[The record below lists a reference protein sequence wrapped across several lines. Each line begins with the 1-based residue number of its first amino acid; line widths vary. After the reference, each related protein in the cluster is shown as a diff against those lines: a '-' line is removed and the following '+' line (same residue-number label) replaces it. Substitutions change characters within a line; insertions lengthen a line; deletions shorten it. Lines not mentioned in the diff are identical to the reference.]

1 MEAHAGFTQKEM
13 STVLIACC
21 AGIFITPLMSTM
33 MNLALVS
40 IGDEFDVGSRS
51 LAMVNTT
58 FLLASVIAMVPFAR
72 LSDIYGRRK
81 IFIIGLV
88 TILISSIAAA
98 FSVNFEMLLAMRF
111 MIGVAAAA
119 ISVSSIAML
128 TDVFPIHKRG
138 WAIGIHTTFVY
149 LGVAIGPALGG
160 FLSDGIGWRS
170 LFFFIVPFAAAS
182 LFMLYSFKKE
192 IVSHKGMHMDIRGSI
207 LYGVTIMLTMYGLI
221 NLPEAWAAIM
231 TLTGLSLLFIFI
243 RTMKRMES
251 PVLDLSVFKHKIF
264 SRSCI
269 TAFMN
274 YASSYSVSFFM
285 ALYLQSIGALSA
297 SEAGLVML
305 IQPIIQVALSAKS
318 GSYSDKLSDK
328 RILPT
333 LGMILTCMAV
343 SMIIFLGTEI
353 NFYYI
358 AVILLLLG
366 MGYALFSAPNTNT
379 IMSSVPPGNRGE
391 AAGMISVVRQ
401 TGMMLSMAIAMCCIT
416 FIMGST
422 DNLNPS
428 TYGEFVNVI
437 RVAFTI
443 CLGMC
448 IVGTFF
454 SWFRGDSSDFKSQK
468 Q

>member
-1 MEAHAGFTQKEM
+1 METRAGYTQKEM
-13 STVLIACC
+13 SIVLIACC

-33 MNLALVS
+33 MNLALVA

-98 FSVNFEMLLAMRF
+98 FSVSFEMLLVMRF

-182 LFMLYSFKKE
+182 LFMLYSFKRE
-192 IVSHKGMHMDIRGSI
+192 IVSHKGMHMDIRGSV
-207 LYGVTIMLTMYGLI
+207 LYGVTIMLVMYGLI
-221 NLPEAWAAIM
+221 NLPEIWAAIM
-231 TLTGLSLLFIFI
+231 TVTGLALLFVFI
-243 RTMKRMES
+243 RIMKRTES
-251 PVLDLSVFKHKIF
+251 PVLDLSVFKHKMF

-269 TAFMN
+269 AAFMN

-305 IQPIIQVALSAKS
+305 VQPIIQVALSAKS
-318 GSYSDKLSDK
+318 GSYSDKLADK

-333 LGMILTCMAV
+333 LGMALTCVAV
-343 SMIIFLGTEI
+343 LMIIFLGTEV
-353 NFYYI
+353 NFYYV

-379 IMSSVPPGNRGE
+379 VMSSVPSGNRGE

-428 TYGEFVNVI
+428 TYGDFVDVI
-437 RVAFTI
+437 RAAFTI

-448 IVGTFF
+448 IVGTLF
-454 SWFRGDSSDFKSQK
+454 SWFRGDVDEFKSQK
-468 Q
+468 

>member
-1 MEAHAGFTQKEM
+1 METRAGYTQKEM
-13 STVLIACC
+13 SIVLIACC

-33 MNLALVS
+33 MNLALVA
-40 IGDEFDVGSRS
+40 IGVEFDVGSRS

-88 TILISSIAAA
+88 TILISSVAAA

-170 LFFFIVPFAAAS
+170 LFFFIVPFAAVS

-192 IVSHKGMHMDIRGSI
+192 IISHGGMHMDIRGSI
-207 LYGVTIMLTMYGLI
+207 LYGVTIMMTMYGLI
-221 NLPEAWAAIM
+221 NLPELWAAIM
-231 TLTGLSLLFIFI
+231 TLAGLSLLFVFI
-243 RTMKRMES
+243 RLMKRTES

-333 LGMILTCMAV
+333 LGMILTCVAV
-343 SMIIFLGTEI
+343 FMIIFLGTEV
-353 NFYYI
+353 NFYYV

-428 TYGEFVNVI
+428 TYGDFVNVI
-437 RVAFTI
+437 RVAFVI

-454 SWFRGDSSDFKSQK
+454 SWFRGDLKEFENQIR
-468 Q
+468 